1 MCSRRIAMKRS
12 MRKIVPALLAVVV
25 LAAFQRL
32 LEPKYM
38 GRVVEGAMIKE
49 YYRETMPHDLLILG
63 DCEVYENISPVKL
76 WEEYGITS
84 YIRGSANQLPVQS
97 YYLLEDSLRSETPK
111 AVLWNVA
118 AMTMEGQDKEAYNRM
133 TMEGMRWSPSKWNA
147 IRETKLEGEH
157 MIEYLFP
164 LLRYHS
170 RWKGLE
176 VEDLTYY
183 WGTPLVTHNGYYMRC
198 DVREAGEFPA
208 PRRKSSYEFSE
219 MSWRYLERMRGL
231 CEENGIILILMKAPT
246 IYPVWEDEYEEQI
259 KAYAREH
266 RLLYLNCLKAPV
278 GLDYS
283 RDTYDGGMHLNL
295 YGAEKLSCY
304 LGGVIAR
311 AAGLADHRGEAVL
324 AGVWEEKLARYY
336 RQRELQEQEF
346 ETLGYLKQ
354 FSEGEE

>member
-1 MCSRRIAMKRS
+1 MKRS
-12 MRKIVPALLAVVV
+12 IRKIILVLLAIAV

-38 GRVVEGAMIKE
+38 GRVVEGAMIRE
-49 YYRETMPHDLLILG
+49 YYRETAPHDLLILG
-63 DCEVYENISPVKL
+63 DCEVYENISPAKL

-84 YIRGSANQLPVQS
+84 YIRGSANQLPAQS
-97 YYLLEDSLRSETPK
+97 YYLLEDSLRSGTPK

-118 AMTMEGQDKEAYNRM
+118 AMTMGEQDKEAYNRM
-133 TMEGMRWSPSKWNA
+133 TMEGMRWSSSKWNA
-147 IRETKLEGEH
+147 IQETKLEGEH

-170 RWKGLE
+170 RWKELE
-176 VEDLTYY
+176 PEDAAYY
-183 WGTPLVTHNGYYMRC
+183 WETPLVTHNGYYMRC

-208 PRRKSSYEFSE
+208 RRRKSSYEFPDT
-219 MSWRYLERMRGL
+219 SWNYLERMREL
-231 CEENGIILILMKAPT
+231 CEKNGIVLILMKAPA

-266 RLLYLNCLKAPV
+266 KLLYLNCLEAQI

-295 YGAEKLSCY
+295 YGAEKLSSY
-304 LGGVIAR
+304 LGGVIGR
-311 AAGLADHRGEAVL
+311 AADLADHRGEAAL
-324 AGVWEEKLARYY
+324 AEVWEEKLARYH
-336 RQRELQEQEF
+336 QQQEQQEQEF
-346 ETLGYLKQ
+346 QTLGYLKQ
-354 FSEGEE
+354 FSEEEE